1 MSAEAPVEDGQVTE
15 SGEIWEGVVPGIL
28 RGLYVGRRTGTLT
41 FERGGEHRGVHFR
54 RGCIV
59 NADTDVR
66 DDRLGP
72 VLQRAG
78 RLSDADRKRAEGFAL
93 RDGRRLGSV
102 LVEMGLLDRSGLEE
116 ALALHVDAVL
126 SKVFAWPDG
135 RYEFRQYAQLP
146 LADEM
151 TLRVSTGDVI
161 LQAAHSVTDPDVVR
175 YNLGSLDR
183 AAVAAVVKA
192 YSFVTEPAASGLAA
206 LGRWGYMTA
215 IILVFFLVAALFQ
228 RSRLLTK
235 RGGLSLFALVEIA
248 TFLAAPGGQDVIGL
262 TGKPDWMAIALALA
276 LAIVMGF
283 AASEFILGLVAIA
296 IAWISWSMDLVMGG
310 ASSVVSAG
318 AGMAVLIAIIVVGVF
333 G

>member
-1 MSAEAPVEDGQVTE
+1 MREALSQILVLGGLLWVYGLILFGARRRKGGQAKGLFQRFTDPSDAPIASTALAVLAALELLPIRDFLSLAFFGAMS
-15 SGEIWEGVVPGIL
+15 GVVLAVAFKLFKTPASI
-28 RGLYVGRRTGTLT
+28 
-41 FERGGEHRGVHFR
+41 
-54 RGCIV
+54 
-59 NADTDVR
+59 
-66 DDRLGP
+66 
-72 VLQRAG
+72 
-78 RLSDADRKRAEGFAL
+78 AL
-93 RDGRRLGSV
+93 SV
-102 LVEMGLLDRSGLEE
+102 LGL
-116 ALALHVDAVL
+116 
-126 SKVFAWPDG
+126 
-135 RYEFRQYAQLP
+135 
-146 LADEM
+146 
-151 TLRVSTGDVI
+151 
-161 LQAAHSVTDPDVVR
+161 
-175 YNLGSLDR
+175 
-183 AAVAAVVKA
+183 VAAVVKA

-235 RGGLSLFALVEIA
+235 RGGLSLFAIVEIA